1 MFLNRLFCFE
11 SSTLAVVPVFVNA
24 GAALLPALFA
34 GLTATDNAAEVSIC
48 PRSPSGRMHPD

>member
-1 MFLNRLFCFE
+1 LFCFE